1 MNAVSK
7 IAAACAG
14 GVVAIGLAA
23 GAAGA
28 AGGHMPMGGMGM
40 PHMSMGSPHM
50 GHAMG
55 HAPMA
60 HHMEHHMGPI
70 HTAHMH
76 PGHDHHHFHH
86 RHGVV
91 FGVGDVYVGDYGYYS
106 CGYEYSRWQATGSP
120 YWRERYY
127 DCVE

>member
-14 GVVAIGLAA
+14 GLLAIGLAA

-28 AGGHMPMGGMGM
+28 AGMHMPMGGHMGA
-40 PHMSMGSPHM
+40 PHM
-50 GHAMG
+50 GAPHMAMSGPHVG
-55 HAPMA
+55 HLHTGHP
-60 HHMEHHMGPI
+60 GPI

-76 PGHDHHHFHH
+76 PGHDHHHSHH

-127 DCVE
+127 DCVD